1 MRIQRSA
8 EHRVVPWANGLG
20 VTADVFLSPAG
31 SDEWTWRLSIADVS
45 DDLPFSFM
53 PGIDRHIVVAQG
65 AGMALTIDGAAEVRM
80 ERTSPPLSFAGEF
93 VTTCR
98 LLDGP
103 IADLNLMIRRGRAIG
118 ALSVVSVPA
127 ATSIPLSIGAVAT
140 VVLEGTA
147 AIAEAEL
154 RAFDAVL
161 LEGTAGSRV
170 EVLSAGPTGARVAIA
185 TVHHVGAL

>member
-8 EHRVVPWANGLG
+8 EHHVVPWANGLG
-20 VTADVFLSPAG
+20 VTADVFLSPTDSA
-31 SDEWTWRLSIADVS
+31 EWTWRLSIADVS

-65 AGMALTIDGAAEVRM
+65 AGMGLTIDGAAEVRM
-80 ERTSPPLSFAGEF
+80 DRTTPALSFAGES

-103 IADLNLMIRRGRAIG
+103 IADLNLMIRRGRAVG
-118 ALSVVSVPA
+118 ALSVVPLLA
-127 ATSIPLSIGAVAT
+127 ATSIPLSIGEVAI

-147 AIAEAEL
+147 TIGETEL
-154 RAFDAVL
+154 AVFDAVL
-161 LEGTAGSRV
+161 LEGATASCV
-170 EVLSAGPTGARVAIA
+170 PVLWSGPDGARVAIA
-185 TVHHVGAL
+185 MVQHVGAV